1 MGLSMDYSALDDTDL
16 ILAIGRYDS
25 KAELNQMI
33 GVLYDRFGRLVFTV
47 AYHMVGDSETAEEIT
62 QDVFVRIYEGARSY
76 HPDLSKVSSWV
87 ISITRHRAIDE
98 IRRRS
103 IRPEQDRIDWPD
115 ETTDEQLKIIQPADG
130 PEEAVEARMTRDRI
144 RKALAILPEEQR
156 KVLNLA
162 YLDGYSHQEIAE
174 FLGEPLGT
182 VKSRIRMAMEKMRNA
197 LLETG
202 ISSQTDLE

>member
-1 MGLSMDYSALDDTDL
+1 MDYSALDDTDL
-16 ILAIGRYDS
+16 ILAIGRYAS

-98 IRRRS
+98 FAGVVF
-103 IRPEQDRIDWPD
+103 DR
-115 ETTDEQLKIIQPADG
+115 
-130 PEEAVEARMTRDRI
+130 
-144 RKALAILPEEQR
+144 
-156 KVLNLA
+156 
-162 YLDGYSHQEIAE
+162 
-174 FLGEPLGT
+174 
-182 VKSRIRMAMEKMRNA
+182 SRIGS
-197 LLETG
+197 TG
-202 ISSQTDLE
+202 RTKPTTNN

>member
-1 MGLSMDYSALDDTDL
+1 
-16 ILAIGRYDS
+16 
-25 KAELNQMI
+25 
-33 GVLYDRFGRLVFTV
+33 
-47 AYHMVGDSETAEEIT
+47 
-62 QDVFVRIYEGARSY
+62 
-76 HPDLSKVSSWV
+76 
-87 ISITRHRAIDE
+87 
-98 IRRRS
+98 
-103 IRPEQDRIDWPD
+103 
-115 ETTDEQLKIIQPADG
+115 
-130 PEEAVEARMTRDRI
+130 MTRDRI

-162 YLDGYSHQEIAE
+162 YLNGYSHQEIAE